1 MRWEDW
7 PGYLV
12 GPNVIT
18 VTLEEGDRKG
28 KVGEKQIFEDVTF
41 LALKMEDWVTSQ
53 KTQVDLEGGK
63 GMEIMI
69 L

>member
-1 MRWEDW
+1 MVVFEK
-7 PGYLV
+7 LV
-12 GPNVIT
+12 AMWNVASFN
-18 VTLEEGDRKG
+18 
-28 KVGEKQIFEDVTF
+28 KQIFEDVTF

-53 KTQVDLEGGK
+53 KTQVGLEGGK

>member
-1 MRWEDW
+1 M
-7 PGYLV
+7 
-12 GPNVIT
+12 
-18 VTLEEGDRKG
+18 TLEEGDRKG

-53 KTQVDLEGGK
+53 KTQVGLEGGK